1 MQKEYRIG
9 QNVSEKLIPIIVN
22 EYEDKIFIN
31 IDDTTFVTKVIN
43 LYQWFDKK
51 SVEIEKLNSDYQEK
65 MKNIEANKDVAAED
79 LDIYKDFLKQ
89 VTDIYR
95 DICERIDELFGEGTI
110 KKYFR
115 KLYEAYGDEFVPDD
129 ECIEDF
135 IDEITPV
142 IEQLFKIR
150 KDNIRSRYHKKNKRS
165 GSHG

>member
-9 QNVSEKLIPIIVN
+9 QKVSEKLIPIIVN

-135 IDEITPV
+135 IEEITPV

-150 KDNIRSRYHKKNKRS
+150 KYNIRSRYHKKNKRS